1 MSREQAFVVVAE
13 KLPNYSQY
21 DDCKALINYF
31 YDNYNTAFMPPAV
44 REINAKAQYM
54 AKQGM
59 RRPDPSDPHGTESNR
74 KTHFEKNTVS
84 PVPEIQGKAKS
95 GHNKARPVQRGG
107 G

>member
-1 MSREQAFVVVAE
+1 MSREQAFAVVAE

-54 AKQGM
+54 AKQGTLSEDDKEMAELMEGWDAPNGM
-59 RRPDPSDPHGTESNR
+59 RPNCLRNCLRSLSCL
-74 KTHFEKNTVS
+74 
-84 PVPEIQGKAKS
+84 
-95 GHNKARPVQRGG
+95 
-107 G
+107 